1 MYISLKK
8 NIESTMLHAG
18 FFSFFSF
25 VSLLVLLRF
34 LTLKIKRRNQKIIL
48 LMLKLLLYASLLS
61 FICIYNK
68 IRIYFFTY
76 LKLVKKKFLN
86 INSDT
91 YTHSINNKKEE
102 IRVNNRKYSG
112 YFFLLVI
119 FFSLFL
125 LHLICINI

>member
-1 MYISLKK
+1 VYISLKK
-8 NIESTMLHAG
+8 KHREYYVACWFLL
-18 FFSFFSF
+18 SFFF

>member
-1 MYISLKK
+1 
-8 NIESTMLHAG
+8 MLHAG
-18 FFSFFSF
+18 FFSLFFF